1 MSKCRLYIFASLPPL
16 IPPLIKIDISS
27 VDQHP
32 RVEIRQC
39 KAFVSFIFI
48 RKKIKVI
55 TTGIILFQD
64 GTDSIICKSL
74 VNGTALV
81 GHYPIKGYQTPVR
94 TMKVNYIIFCAR
106 IYTVIIEVYFYHFEL
121 N

>member
-1 MSKCRLYIFASLPPL
+1 MQGICVIYFYK
-16 IPPLIKIDISS
+16 K
-27 VDQHP
+27 
-32 RVEIRQC
+32 
-39 KAFVSFIFI
+39 
-48 RKKIKVI
+48 KKIKVI

-64 GTDSIICKSL
+64 GTDSIICSL
-74 VNGTALV
+74 VNGSALV
-81 GHYPIKGYQTPVR
+81 GHYPIRGYQTPVR